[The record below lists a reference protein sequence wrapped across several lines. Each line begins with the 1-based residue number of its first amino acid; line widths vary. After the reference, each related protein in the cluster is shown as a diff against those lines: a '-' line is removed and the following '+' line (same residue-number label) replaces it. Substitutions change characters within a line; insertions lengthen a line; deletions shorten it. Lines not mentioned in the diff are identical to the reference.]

1 MVYCFE
7 MGTNFGPAL
16 QTPTGKPSTSGS
28 APKRSRS
35 SLWIWVIFIGLAA
48 AAGYRYYPQVTQ
60 GAPKTEKGGENTVGK
75 RAGQTVP
82 VVAAASRRGELS
94 IYLTGL
100 GSVAAYN
107 TVTIRTRVDGEL
119 IKVAFTEGQLVHEG
133 DLLAE
138 IDPRPFEAQ
147 LSQIEGKLASDTAQL
162 ENSRL
167 DQKRYQQ
174 LSTQGVIARQQLDT
188 QNANVRQYEGT
199 IKADQGQIE
208 NIKLQLTYSHI
219 HAPLTGRI
227 GLRLVDQGNIVHA
240 ADQTGL
246 ATITQLQPIAVLFN
260 LAQDY
265 LPEVMKKW
273 RDGQSLPVEA
283 WDRDMKKK
291 LATGKL
297 LTIDNTIDPGTGT
310 ARFKAEFPNEDSSL
324 FPNQFVN
331 ARLLVDTRHG
341 AVIVPAAAIQRSPT
355 ASFVYVVK
363 DDQTV
368 EMRNV
373 VPGPVEGD
381 NASVESGLKAGEIVV
396 IDGVDKLQQG
406 SKVEARVV
414 GEASKTGGNRK
425 TGER

>member
-1 MVYCFE
+1 MVYCYR

-16 QTPTGKPSTSGS
+16 ETPTGKPSTPGS
-28 APKRSRS
+28 APKRSGNGW
-35 SLWIWVIFIGLAA
+35 WIWVILIGLAG

-60 GAPKTEKGGENTVGK
+60 GASKSEKGGEKTAAK
-75 RAGQTVP
+75 RAVQVVP
-82 VVAAASRRGELS
+82 VVAAASRRGDLS

-100 GSVAAYN
+100 GSVTAYN

-119 IKVAFTEGQLVHEG
+119 IKVAFTEGQLVRQG

-138 IDPRPFEAQ
+138 IDPRTFEAQ
-147 LSQIEGKLASDTAQL
+147 LNQTEGKLASDTAQL
-162 ENSRL
+162 ENARL
-167 DQKRYQQ
+167 DQKRYEQ

-188 QNANVRQYEGT
+188 QSASVRQYEGT
-199 IKADQGQIE
+199 IKTDQGMIE
-208 NIKLQLTYSHI
+208 NIKLQLIYCHI

-240 ADQTGL
+240 TDQTGL
-246 ATITQLQPIAVLFN
+246 AAITQLQPIAVLFN

-273 RDGQSLPVEA
+273 HDGQSLPVEA
-283 WDRDMKKK
+283 WDRDLKKK
-291 LATGKL
+291 LAIGKL
-297 LTIDNTIDPGTGT
+297 LTIDNAIDPSTGT

-331 ARLLVDTRHG
+331 ARLLVDTRYG

-381 NASVESGLKAGEIVV
+381 NASLESGLKPGELVV

-414 GEASKTGGNRK
+414 GEASKAKDSRK
-425 TGER
+425 AAR